1 MSDSQQNDTV
11 QDAGAVLPLS
21 RIITLAEISPRG
33 LEINLKA
40 DSETL
45 AALARLME
53 VDEIRDF
60 KARINLA
67 HEGADGIH
75 ATGLVQ
81 ATIRQACGVTLEL
94 FDAPLSE
101 EVDVHFVP
109 AGTPVPAES
118 LEDESYDPPDEIE
131 NERIDVGALA
141 VEFLA
146 LGIDL
151 YPRKPD
157 AVFEL
162 PEPDAAALSPFSALS
177 RLKDPS

>member
-11 QDAGAVLPLS
+11 QHAGAALPLS
-21 RIITLAEISPRG
+21 RIITIAEISPRG
-33 LEINLKA
+33 LDVDLKPDAEI
-40 DSETL
+40 L
-45 AALARLME
+45 AALARLVE
-53 VDEIRDF
+53 VSEIRDF

-67 HEGADGIH
+67 HEGENGIH
-75 ATGLVQ
+75 ATGVVQ

-94 FDAPLSE
+94 FDAPLNE

-109 AGTPVPAES
+109 AGTPVPPES
-118 LEDESYDPPDEIE
+118 LEDESYDPPDEIQDG
-131 NERIDVGALA
+131 RIDVGALA

-146 LGIDL
+146 LGIDP

-162 PEPDAAALSPFSALS
+162 PEQDAAALSPFSALS
-177 RLKDPS
+177 RLKDQS